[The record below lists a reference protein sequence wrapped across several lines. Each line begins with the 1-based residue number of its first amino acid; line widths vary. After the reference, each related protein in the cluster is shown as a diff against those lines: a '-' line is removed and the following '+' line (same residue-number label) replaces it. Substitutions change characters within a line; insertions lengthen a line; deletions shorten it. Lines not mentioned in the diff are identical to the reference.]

1 MVIDNSGKGLASLGR
16 AEDKFLAHVAPGER
30 VVPPVISSDTQARL
44 SKEMVAAG
52 LDPDKYIVGPHMS
65 INPVSGQPEFGWLKK
80 TAKSLKKAVK
90 KIAPI
95 AAVIPGP
102 WQPFAVVYNKS
113 EEHTSELQSPCNLV
127 CRLLLEKKQTTKN
140 KLKQTSKGEIDRI
153 DQPI

>member
-52 LDPDKYIVGPHMS
+52 LDPDQYIVGPHMS

-90 KIAPI
+90 KIAT
-95 AAVIPGP
+95 VD
-102 WQPFAVVYNKS
+102 S
-113 EEHTSELQSPCNLV
+113 EFTSTECPSCSKVDTDLSSCFSLLCFGV
-127 CRLLLEKKQTTKN
+127 FFMLLEFSLLTSFLAGFLLL
-140 KLKQTSKGEIDRI
+140 LLDILI
-153 DQPI
+153 